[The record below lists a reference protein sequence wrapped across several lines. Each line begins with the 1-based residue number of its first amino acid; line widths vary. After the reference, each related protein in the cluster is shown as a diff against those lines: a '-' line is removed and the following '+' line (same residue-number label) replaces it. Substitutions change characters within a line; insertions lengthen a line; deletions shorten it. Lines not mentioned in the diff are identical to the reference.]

1 MIPDDAARM
10 LAEAAAVG
18 AAGGACWA
26 LLPALA
32 RRLRGAG
39 RRGDARRLQDS
50 DAQGPDPDPAAAG
63 PAAGCSCPESVEGA
77 GPAAADP
84 GGPAAAEPPPA
95 PPAGGPPGAAPP
107 RPVPRDQP
115 DADPPE
121 PPAERPP
128 DAGPPR
134 PAPGAPGP
142 AVPLDPPPRAADPD
156 PGPAA
161 AAGSQGPD
169 PALPPSTPPFDA
181 SSVSRETTALGYVE
195 GAAGRTELFAIPER
209 DRQNIAVFGEVGSG
223 KTSVMRLLIMQD
235 IARGTGFLLIDPH
248 RDFAREVLSLVPPSM
263 RERVVYVS
271 LASVYQFGRTVCLN
285 PLESRTDHE
294 RYIRAA
300 GAVSSLRQY
309 FADGWG
315 HRLEA
320 ILRNLMRL
328 VMSTPGQFRFLD
340 LISVLY
346 DEERRAEALR
356 SCSDPSVRDFWASVY
371 PRFPSEAAGAV
382 YNKFDKIIGT
392 PPVAAMF
399 SSPASSVSIREC
411 IERGRFVVVDLGSA
425 STADIVEFMGTLII
439 GMFGLENRIRFDLG
453 EAARTPFNVYID
465 EVHMFSPEVVR
476 DLLNGVRK
484 YGMKA
489 TVATQSVAALGGGLG
504 DEVDDLFRC
513 VAMFRCD
520 RRTASVLARS
530 MPLGEAEL
538 GMLGRHRFAA
548 YSHGSLQV
556 AGVGM
561 TRHLG
566 VAPRWKET
574 ARLSLEAYGRAAPAP
589 GSFGA
594 ARGAGRAA
602 AGAAAAA
609 SPRLPPLQYYMLSV
623 LHAAGGREVA
633 GPALAAAAC
642 AAFARTDERAA
653 TSALADSLAG
663 HERYASGRTEYAVGS
678 RLDATV
684 RMYSETALAVRSLYS
699 SAFSGRGAGGGLH
712 RAAISSICAAM
723 RAHHH
728 YAVPDLGD
736 SARTR
741 PDIVVHSFR
750 PAAGRPTAR
759 EAAARRAAARR
770 ASEAA
775 ARLAGRRRTA
785 GIRRADAARR
795 AGKGEGEGE
804 EEGGDDA
811 GDAAPGADAAA
822 AAAPAPAGPPYEPP
836 QAEMPGGRLADPD
849 AWSDEVLAVEV
860 EASPSKHRKQVLA
873 NYEKAASAGM
883 SVWFVAF
890 GERDA
895 SVVDET
901 LAGAG
906 VGRGSYRITVADPPA
921 LEAAA
926 ARAGRP
932 PAGGRPVLLL
942 APAQV
947 MESLGREWRAGRG
960 GGEGGGGGGGDG
972 KNNGERGG

>member
-1 MIPDDAARM
+1 MLPDDAARM

-39 RRGDARRLQDS
+39 RRGDARRPQPQDS
-50 DAQGPDPDPAAAG
+50 GARGPGPDSSSYP
-63 PAAGCSCPESVEGA
+63 SCPKAMAGA
-77 GPAAADP
+77 CGPAAADP
-84 GGPAAAEPPPA
+84 GGPAAAGPPA
-95 PPAGGPPGAAPP
+95 PPADGPPDPAPP
-107 RPVPRDQP
+107 GLAPGDPP
-115 DADPPE
+115 DADPPD
-121 PPAERPP
+121 PPPERPL

-142 AVPLDPPPRAADPD
+142 AAPSDPAPRAADP
-156 PGPAA
+156 GPAPAHSA
-161 AAGSQGPD
+161 AAGSRVPC
-169 PALPPSTPPFDA
+169 PARPAAPPQFDA

-195 GAAGRTELFAIPER
+195 GPAGRAELFAIPER

-263 RERVVYVS
+263 RGRVVYVS
-271 LASVYQFGRTVCLN
+271 LASMYQFGRTVCLN
-285 PLESRTDHE
+285 PLESRTGHE

-399 SSPASSVSIREC
+399 SSPSSSVSIREC

-489 TVATQSVAALGGGLG
+489 TVATQSVAALGGGLA

-530 MPLGEAEL
+530 MPLGEADL

-561 TRHLG
+561 TRHLE
-566 VAPRWKET
+566 VAPRWRET

-642 AAFARTDERAA
+642 AVFARTDERAA

-712 RAAISSICAAM
+712 RSAISSICAAM

-795 AGKGEGEGE
+795 AGRGEGKGGE
-804 EEGGDDA
+804 EEGGGGDA
-811 GDAAPGADAAA
+811 GDAGADAAA
-822 AAAPAPAGPPYEPP
+822 AAAAGPPYEPP
-836 QAEMPGGRLADPD
+836 QAAMPGGRLADPD
-849 AWSDEVLAVEV
+849 AWSDEVIAVEV

-883 SVWFVAF
+883 SAWFVAF

-947 MESLGREWRAGRG
+947 MESLGREWRAGG
-960 GGEGGGGGGGDG
+960 GGEGGGGGGDAGREG
-972 KNNGERGG
+972 GRGAKGR